1 MTQGVRV
8 AALTEFLDVYPALCE
23 LAGLPT
29 PAHLQG
35 RSLVPAM
42 RDPRVKLHEA
52 AISQCST
59 VDSQM
64 SPQLVGGQLD
74 ESAAIDSK
82 MGWTLRTP
90 RYRYVEW
97 REARLNDNQRVFG
110 TGAVAIELYDY
121 ERDPLERENL
131 ANRASYAAVLKE
143 HQSLFDRLL
152 PDLPR
157 RDR

>member
-1 MTQGVRV
+1 
-8 AALTEFLDVYPALCE
+8 
-23 LAGLPT
+23 
-29 PAHLQG
+29 
-35 RSLVPAM
+35 M
-42 RDPRVKLHEA
+42 RDPQVKLHEA

-110 TGAVAIELYDY
+110 TKAVAIELYDY
-121 ERDPLERENL
+121 ESDPFERENL

-152 PDLPR
+152 PDLPK